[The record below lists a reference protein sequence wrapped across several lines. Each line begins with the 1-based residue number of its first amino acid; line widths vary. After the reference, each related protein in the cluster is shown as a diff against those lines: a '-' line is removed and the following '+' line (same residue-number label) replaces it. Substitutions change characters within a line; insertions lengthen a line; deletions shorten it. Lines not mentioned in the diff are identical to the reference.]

1 MTTDNKD
8 THFGTKDMKR
18 KDRRETLYR
27 RIEHLERRVTDNKDN
42 LVGTHY
48 DRAELS
54 SLKWVLDRE
63 LESFNERNK

>member
-1 MTTDNKD
+1 
-8 THFGTKDMKR
+8 MKR